1 MHEVFREHRLT
12 QAVRGDEDD
21 VLSFREK
28 VEGEDAFDRGTVDLF
43 RPVPFLIGHG
53 FEAAEACVSKPAFD
67 AVPHAGIELRLREV
81 FKQDDGTP
89 ALLRR
94 AGDEII
100 QLGRGVDEPELPQV
114 VTQGCRDRIE

>member
-1 MHEVFREHRLT
+1 MR
-12 QAVRGDEDD
+12 ASSSG
-21 VLSFREK
+21 
-28 VEGEDAFDRGTVDLF
+28 
-43 RPVPFLIGHG
+43 
-53 FEAAEACVSKPAFD
+53 
-67 AVPHAGIELRLREV
+67 LREV
-81 FKQDDGTP
+81 FEQDDGTP